1 MLKQIMTIN
10 PKVREFL
17 WGLVMVIL
25 VSLFTY
31 TVVKIFTERSNKKY
45 QESLLKISQEA
56 ERREAKAI
64 MQRDSAAMR
73 DELNYQKVSN
83 LEFEILNQR
92 DSWNKFQK
100 NYEKSLNELKQIK
113 NEKEYIPTTAT
124 ANEQFDFISNY
135 KYESY

>member
-31 TVVKIFTERSNKKY
+31 TVVKIFTERSDKKY
-45 QESLLKISQEA
+45 QESLLKITQEA

>member
-31 TVVKIFTERSNKKY
+31 TVVKIFTERSDKKY